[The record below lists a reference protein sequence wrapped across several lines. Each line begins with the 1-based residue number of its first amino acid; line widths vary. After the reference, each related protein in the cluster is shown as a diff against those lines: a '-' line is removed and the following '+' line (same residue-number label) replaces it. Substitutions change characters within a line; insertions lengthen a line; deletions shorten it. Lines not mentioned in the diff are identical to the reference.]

1 MSNTNEVTITAS
13 GNTGTTGTSILGD
26 VGAIMQTV
34 VQLFNVYM
42 QLFMQMYM
50 LSMMFS
56 MFRSM
61 FQTLRPP
68 AG

>member
-1 MSNTNEVTITAS
+1 MGNSSEVTITAS
-13 GNTGTTGTSILGD
+13 GSTGTGTNLLSD

>member
-1 MSNTNEVTITAS
+1 MSSNEVTITAS
-13 GNTGTTGTSILGD
+13 NTTGGTQPILSDISSIMG
-26 VGAIMQTV
+26 TV

-42 QLFMQMYM
+42 QIFMQIYM
-50 LSMMFS
+50 LSMMFN

-68 AG
+68 T